1 MEEFIHQLLHFN
13 FWSFGKFFIL
23 VGLGVYLVFSFVVV
37 RQVKLMT
44 QVVSGILTNS
54 LRVVAWLLFLFS
66 IIVFIF
72 TLLFF

>member
-1 MEEFIHQLLHFN
+1 MEEIIAQLFN
-13 FWSFGKFFIL
+13 LNYWSIGKFFVLI
-23 VGLGVYLVFSFVVV
+23 GLGVYSVFAFVVV

-44 QVVSGILTNS
+44 QVVTGFLTNS

-72 TLLFF
+72 TLVFF